1 MWRQGR
7 WWWRH
12 TPPPTAIDPLN
23 IKNGSISSVKCLSRK
38 KNKKR
43 KNKEECDVDKI
54 LQAVGINNKGFFF
67 GFQFLE
73 SYLLRTRL
81 RLLPFSVTVRVEKDI
96 ERRISYIYVLSV
108 SVVKVLKTT
117 KLREKIWREQN
128 IQQSMNQ
135 LIFLYKKDFK

>member
-1 MWRQGR
+1 M
-7 WWWRH
+7 
-12 TPPPTAIDPLN
+12 
-23 IKNGSISSVKCLSRK
+23 SITK
-38 KNKKR
+38 KKQKKR

-96 ERRISYIYVLSV
+96 ERRISYMYCQSVL
-108 SVVKVLKTT
+108 
-117 KLREKIWREQN
+117 
-128 IQQSMNQ
+128 
-135 LIFLYKKDFK
+135 